1 VQSWKGSFVIVCSV
15 LCASNKEN
23 LAANTCA
30 FYLVKYTAP
39 KEEHCKFWC
48 VKVSK
53 TERKTKHM

>member
-1 VQSWKGSFVIVCSV
+1 VIVCSV

-39 KEEHCKFWC
+39 KEENCKFWC